1 MNAQP
6 PRTQTAMPVIAG
18 VLILVSEG
26 LKLLVALFLGFVL
39 IWSLNGS
46 ATGILIG
53 IYLVLLAVSI
63 AGGIAALQRRAYGLA
78 LAGAIISALP
88 FSLFG
93 IAAIVLIALS
103 RKEFSS

>member
-1 MNAQP
+1 MNA
-6 PRTQTAMPVIAG
+6 PRPQTALPVIAG

-26 LKLLVALFLGFVL
+26 MKFLAALFLGFILV
-39 IWSLNGS
+39 WSLSGS
-46 ATGILIG
+46 ATGVLIV
-53 IYLVLLAVSI
+53 IYFILLAVS
-63 AGGIAALQRRAYGLA
+63 

-103 RKEFSS
+103 RKEFPS

>member
-1 MNAQP
+1 MNAQQP
-6 PRTQTAMPVIAG
+6 PQTAMPVIAG

-26 LKLLVALFLGFVL
+26 MKFLVSLFLGFILV
-39 IWSLNGS
+39 WSLNGS
-46 ATGILIG
+46 ATGVLIVVYF
-53 IYLVLLAVSI
+53 ILLAVSV
-63 AGGIAALQRRAYGLA
+63 AGGIAALQRRNYGLA
-78 LAGAIISALP
+78 LAGSIVSALP

>member
-1 MNAQP
+1 MNA
-6 PRTQTAMPVIAG
+6 PRPQTALPVIAG

-26 LKLLVALFLGFVL
+26 MKFLAALFLGFILV
-39 IWSLNGS
+39 WSLSGS
-46 ATGILIG
+46 ATGVLIV
-53 IYLVLLAVSI
+53 IYFILLAVSI
-63 AGGIAALQRRAYGLA
+63 AGGIAALQRRSYGLA

-103 RKEFSS
+103 RKEFPS